1 MLTDFSEIIKGKV
14 LVALVV
20 DSLLLT
26 LVKLGSTY
34 MFKNKVKFS
43 GLTELKALKVEDGPL

>member
-1 MLTDFSEIIKGKV
+1 M
-14 LVALVV
+14 ALVV
-20 DSLLLT
+20 DNLLIA

-43 GLTELKALKVEDGPL
+43 GLTELKALTVKDGPL